1 MNKITISSLLLIA
14 FFGLCPTGA
23 HAAIFLLD
31 KTVIGTGKQEV
42 NILINTKNQEVN
54 TISATLTFS
63 SDNIT
68 LEDVSDANSLINL
81 WIEKP
86 SLSEKENKIHF
97 AGIVP
102 GGYNGSRGQLI
113 KIFLN
118 VTGSGEA
125 NFNLEEA
132 TTLIN
137 DGLGT
142 QAEIDQSYL
151 KLKSLT
157 SVATT
162 TTHKTTV
169 IPPEN
174 FTPIITADPYIYSGK
189 YILIFST
196 TDKGSGIDHYEV
208 LETGLNSVGIWKSA
222 ESPYLLED
230 QSLGSEVYIRAV
242 AKDKSFIVV
251 KLPDAGPSPDLFKNN
266 YLLFSVLTIL
276 LLLILGIMIYRRKKT
291 SR

>member
-14 FFGLCPTGA
+14 FFGLCPTDVR
-23 HAAIFLLD
+23 AAIFLLD
-31 KTVIGTGKQEV
+31 KTVIGIGKQEV
-42 NILINTKNQEVN
+42 SVLINTENQEIN
-54 TISATLTFS
+54 TVSATLTFS
-63 SDNIT
+63 SDNIA

-86 SLSEKENKIHF
+86 SFSEKENKIHF

-118 VTGSGEA
+118 VIGDGEI
-125 NFNLEEA
+125 NFNLKEA
-132 TTLIN
+132 TALIN

-142 QAEIDQSYL
+142 ETKINKTEL
-151 KLKSLT
+151 KLKSSILI
-157 SVATT
+157 ATT
-162 TTHKTTV
+162 TPSRIAT

-174 FTPIITADPYIYSGK
+174 FTPIITSDPDIYSGK

-208 LETGLNSVGIWKSA
+208 LETGLESVGLWKPA

-230 QSLGSEVYIRAV
+230 QDLESDIYVRAV
-242 AKDKSFIVV
+242 SKDKSFIVV
-251 KLPDAGPSPDLFKNN
+251 KIPKNTDRAKKLISN
-266 YLLFSVLTIL
+266 YSLFSVPIVL
-276 LLLILGIMIYRRKKT
+276 LLLITGIIIYRRKKIV
-291 SR
+291 